1 MVKYLLMKVSAIN
14 EKQLSIL
21 EHSLAKVEGTR
32 CDLALIGRDLTTNK
46 GNALH
51 LHRASI
57 LVSSE
62 NTLAEYVSKS
72 MLIVQSNCLIL
83 HVGEEVSLNDLLS
96 LAEKVQYLKPVG
108 VVYEVKKLGDH
119 SIGRKSWSFP
129 IIFLDNNGKLPYLKS
144 YKSISYNSYLG
155 EYHIFCPRILQHQIG
170 VSEMLHLKTA
180 ITRCPN
186 GKELLVGATMPIK
199 YIGGGP
205 FVTRKPGKQPSLG
218 RGSYMAALEVL
229 SQKYGF
235 RTYLMP
241 AKNVAMYIGN
251 VRRCFLLPNDGC
263 DLSFSL
269 RFQGGMLRLE

>member
-83 HVGEEVSLNDLLS
+83 HVGEEVSLNDLLY
-96 LAEKVQYLKPVG
+96 LAEKVQYVKPVG

-119 SIGRKSWSFP
+119 SIGSKSWSFP

-155 EYHIFCPRILQHQIG
+155 GDHIFCPRILQQKS
-170 VSEMLHLKTA
+170 VSETLHLKTD

-186 GKELLVGATMPIK
+186 GKELVVGATMPMK
-199 YIGGGP
+199 FIGGGP

-229 SQKYGF
+229 SQKFGF
-235 RTYLMP
+235 NTYLMP

-251 VRRCFLLPNDGC
+251 VRRYFLLQC
-263 DLSFSL
+263 T
-269 RFQGGMLRLE
+269 